1 MTPFGIRRRLR
12 NLGQRLFTLVDRE
25 PVQQPPSS
33 HRALNPVRQAL
44 DTLRHGEYHDRI
56 KSAAKLGDLGDST
69 AIDGL
74 INALRDQ
81 AAEVAAAAAAS
92 LGQLH
97 AKQAADPLRD
107 VAANG
112 DGYFDTLTRR
122 AAIDALVEVAG
133 LEAVPTLLSLI
144 RDIDADVSRYA
155 IENLGRLGDQRAARP
170 LWDVVQNSDNFF
182 LSTTRCAAVDAVAKI
197 NETLADEGEDATARA
212 FARDSLSRLANEDF
226 DPDVRACAE
235 RALAS

>member
-12 NLGQRLFTLVDRE
+12 NLGQRLYTLVDRE

-33 HRALNPVRQAL
+33 SRALNPVREAL
-44 DTLRHGEYHDRI
+44 DTLRHGEYHERI
-56 KSAAKLGDLGDST
+56 KSAARLGDLGDP
-69 AIDGL
+69 AAVDGL

-107 VAANG
+107 VVANG
-112 DGYFDTLTRR
+112 DGYFDTLTRQ

-133 LEAVPTLLSLI
+133 LDAVPTLMSLV

-155 IENLGRLGDQRAARP
+155 IEQLGRLGDQRAAGP
-170 LWDVVQNSDNFF
+170 LWDVVRNPDNFF
-182 LSTTRCAAVDAVAKI
+182 LSSTRCAAVDAVAKI
-197 NETLADEGEDATARA
+197 GETLSSEGSGATTRA
-212 FARDSLSRLANEDF
+212 LTSDSLRRLASEDI
-226 DPDVRACAE
+226 DPQVRACAE